1 MAIPDYQACMLP
13 LLKLSADG
21 NEHRIRDAIQTIADE
36 FGLTEEERRELLPSG
51 GTLIIAS
58 RVGWARTYLKKAGL
72 LEDPK
77 RGFFRITER
86 GRQVL
91 SANIESI
98 DTEYLKQFSE
108 FVEFQT
114 PSQRDDEKSE
124 RAEFDSTPDDL
135 VAEGY
140 QQIRISLSDEL
151 LAQLKAVTPSF
162 FERIVIRLL
171 VAMGYGG
178 NLKDAAATVLGKTGD
193 EGVDGVIN
201 EDKLGLD
208 VVYVQAKRWEQVV
221 GRPEI
226 QKFAGALLGKKARKG
241 IFITTSHFSGEA
253 IEYAA
258 NIDSRIVLIDG
269 MRLTELMIEH
279 DVGVSTYDVYRLKRI
294 DSDFFVEE

>member
-1 MAIPDYQACMLP
+1 MAIPDYQDCMLP
-13 LLKLSADG
+13 LLRLASDG
-21 NEHRIRDAIQTIADE
+21 NEHRIRDAIQHIADE
-36 FGLTEEERRELLPSG
+36 FELTEEERRELLPSG

-72 LEDPK
+72 LEDPR
-77 RGFFRITER
+77 RGFFRITDR
-86 GRQVL
+86 GQDVL
-91 SANIESI
+91 SMNVESI
-98 DTEYLKQFSE
+98 GTDYLKQFPE
-108 FVEFQT
+108 FLAFQK
-114 PSQRDDEKSE
+114 PASSDNVKLEES
-124 RAEFDSTPDDL
+124 EFDSTPDDL
-135 VAEGY
+135 VAAGY
-140 QQIRISLSDEL
+140 RQIRATLSDEL
-151 LAQLKAVTPSF
+151 LTQLKAASASF
-162 FERIVIRLL
+162 FERIVVRLL

-208 VVYVQAKRWEQVV
+208 VIYVQAKKWDQVV

-241 IFITTSHFSGEA
+241 VFITTSRFSGDA

-269 MRLTELMIEH
+269 TRLTGLMIEH
-279 DVGVSTYDVYRLKRI
+279 DVGVSTYDTYRLKRI